1 MIIVHY
7 MADHIYKT
15 KVYYEDTDAGGIVY
29 YARYLHFIERA
40 RTEMIYDYFKLNHR
54 QLRDQ
59 FNAIFVVRECNVKY
73 LKSANF
79 EDHLQVKTKV
89 IKKSPVRL
97 NLLQEV
103 SRDNETLVTAVT
115 SVSLSLETSC
125 NKLSLTGDFFIT
137 FVLTCRWSSK
147 FADFKYLTLHS
158 LTTKIALN

>member
-1 MIIVHY
+1 

-40 RTEMIYDYFKLNHR
+40 RTEMIYDHLKLNHK

-59 FNAIFVVRECNVKY
+59 FNVIFVVRECNVKY

-79 EDHLQVKTKV
+79 EDNLQVKTK
-89 IKKSPVRL
+89 IMKKSPVRL

-103 SRDNETLVTAVT
+103 VRNNEILVTAQVELAVID
-115 SVSLSLETSC
+115 SNGAISKLPKDLLE
-125 NKLSLTGDFFIT
+125 
-137 FVLTCRWSSK
+137 
-147 FADFKYLTLHS
+147 
-158 LTTKIALN
+158 KI

>member
-1 MIIVHY
+1 MKLFKDYCHY

-40 RTEMIYDYFKLNHR
+40 RTEMIYDYFKLNHK

-103 SRDNETLVTAVT
+103 SRDNETCLLYT
-115 SVSLSLETSC
+115 SPSPRDNRVS
-125 NKLSLTGDFFIT
+125 
-137 FVLTCRWSSK
+137 RMPSS
-147 FADFKYLTLHS
+147 A
-158 LTTKIALN
+158 

>member
-1 MIIVHY
+1 

-40 RTEMIYDYFKLNHR
+40 RTEMIYDHLKLNHK
-54 QLRDQ
+54 QLREQ
-59 FNAIFVVRECNVKY
+59 FNIIFVVKECNVKY

-79 EDHLQVKTKV
+79 EDNLEIKTKV

-103 SRDNETLVTAVT
+103 SKNNEILVAAQVELAVIDSKG
-115 SVSLSLETSC
+115 SVSRISKDLLE
-125 NKLSLTGDFFIT
+125 
-137 FVLTCRWSSK
+137 
-147 FADFKYLTLHS
+147 
-158 LTTKIALN
+158 KI

>member
-1 MIIVHY
+1 

-40 RTEMIYDYFKLNHR
+40 RTEMIYDHLKLNHK

-59 FNAIFVVRECNVKY
+59 FNVIFVVRECNVKY

-79 EDHLQVKTKV
+79 EDNLDVKTKV

-103 SRDNETLVTAVT
+103 SKNNEILVTAQVELAVIDNNG
-115 SVSLSLETSC
+115 SVSKVPKDLLE
-125 NKLSLTGDFFIT
+125 
-137 FVLTCRWSSK
+137 
-147 FADFKYLTLHS
+147 
-158 LTTKIALN
+158 KI

>member
-1 MIIVHY
+1 MLIVNY

-40 RTEMIYDYFKLNHR
+40 RTEMIYDHLKLNHK
-54 QLRDQ
+54 QLRDK

-79 EDHLQVKTKV
+79 EDNLKVKTKV
-89 IKKSPVRL
+89 VKKSPVRL

-103 SRDNETLVTAVT
+103 FRDNETLVTAQVELAVID
-115 SVSLSLETSC
+115 SNGSIGKLPIDLLE
-125 NKLSLTGDFFIT
+125 
-137 FVLTCRWSSK
+137 
-147 FADFKYLTLHS
+147 
-158 LTTKIALN
+158 KI

>member
-1 MIIVHY
+1 

-40 RTEMIYDYFKLNHR
+40 RTEMIYDHLKLNHK

-59 FNAIFVVRECNVKY
+59 FNVIFVVRECNVKY

-79 EDHLQVKTKV
+79 EDHLLVKTKV

-103 SRDNETLVTAVT
+103 SRDNETLVTAQVELAVIDSNG
-115 SVSLSLETSC
+115 SVSKLPQDLLE
-125 NKLSLTGDFFIT
+125 
-137 FVLTCRWSSK
+137 
-147 FADFKYLTLHS
+147 
-158 LTTKIALN
+158 KI

>member
-40 RTEMIYDYFKLNHR
+40 RTEMIYDYFKLNHK

-59 FNAIFVVRECNVKY
+59 FNVIFVVRECNVKY

-79 EDHLQVKTKV
+79 EDNLEVKTKV
-89 IKKSPVRL
+89 VKKSSVRL

-103 SRDNETLVTAVT
+103 YRNNEILVTAQVELAVIDSNG
-115 SVSLSLETSC
+115 SVCKLTKDLLE
-125 NKLSLTGDFFIT
+125 
-137 FVLTCRWSSK
+137 
-147 FADFKYLTLHS
+147 
-158 LTTKIALN
+158 KI

>member
-1 MIIVHY
+1 

-40 RTEMIYDYFKLNHR
+40 RTEMIYDHLKLNHK

-59 FNAIFVVRECNVKY
+59 FNTIFVVSECNIKY

-79 EDHLQVKTKV
+79 EDKLEVKTKV
-89 IKKSPVRL
+89 VKKSPVRL

-103 SRDNETLVTAVT
+103 SRENEILVTALVELAVIDSNG
-115 SVSLSLETSC
+115 SVSKVPKDLLE
-125 NKLSLTGDFFIT
+125 
-137 FVLTCRWSSK
+137 
-147 FADFKYLTLHS
+147 
-158 LTTKIALN
+158 KI